1 MSRYTRVVSVGW
13 TAAELESLLEH
24 IRSEGNQ
31 GFHTFAKQAG
41 KTYDACRMYVQRN
54 HREAWLDAMNSW
66 RIARFQNPV
75 TAPKSKAPNRED
87 EVADWWDSFKP
98 VQVPAPPARAT
109 TATANVGVTVVA
121 SDLHFPLQDD
131 AAVAVLLR
139 TIEELQPERVILNGD
154 LPDLLAIS
162 KYPKDVR
169 QTWSLQDEAKAFH
182 GFLYELERILPD
194 HAELI
199 EIDANH
205 SGDGTESRWW
215 RYLSD
220 RIPELLKMQ
229 RALDTMSYQAWWHPE
244 WSRIQMKPE
253 LVIAEDLLVT
263 HGTFVRRGGGMSAR
277 AHSESYL
284 NSVMHGHTHRQGSSM
299 RRVPAIGGRGEQVI
313 RAYEIGCMCRLD
325 PGYVKVPDWTQ
336 GFAIVV
342 EGTERYAVELVT
354 IENGAA
360 AVAALGRTITG

>member
-1 MSRYTRVVSVGW
+1 MPRHTRVVSVGW
-13 TAAELESLLEH
+13 TAAETEALLER

-31 GFHTFAKQAG
+31 GFYTFAKQAG
-41 KTYDACRMYVQRN
+41 KTYDACRMYLQRN
-54 HREAWLDAMNSW
+54 HREAWLEAMECW
-66 RIARFQNPV
+66 RIERFKNPI
-75 TAPKSKAPNRED
+75 TAPKDKAPSRAD
-87 EVADWWDSFKP
+87 EVADWWDSFRP

-131 AAVAVLLR
+131 AAVGVLLR

-169 QTWSLQDEAKAFH
+169 QTWPLQDEATAFH
-182 GFLYELERILPD
+182 TFLHDLERILPVD
-194 HAELI
+194 AALI

-205 SGDGTESRWW
+205 SGNGTESRWW

-229 RALDTMSYQAWWHPE
+229 RALDTMSYQAWWHPA

-253 LVIAEDLLVT
+253 LVIADDLLVT

-313 RAYEIGCMCRLD
+313 RAYEIGCLCRLD
-325 PGYVKVPDWTQ
+325 PGYVTVPDWTQ

-342 EGTERYAVELVT
+342 EGAGHYAVELVT

-360 AVAALGRTITG
+360 TVAALGRTITG